1 MQKKVSKMCAV
12 LAAICV
18 IAAVTIVFLRRDSD
32 LTQRFVE
39 AGLFVLFPALFRF
52 VMWAGIENDWP
63 LFEYGWRWRNGR
75 LGYGQVD
82 YTSIPKE
89 RRKLI
94 ARIVTLFVAGFVL
107 CIAIL
112 PLIKH

>member
-1 MQKKVSKMCAV
+1 MQKKVSKMYAL

-32 LTQRFVE
+32 LTQRFIQ
-39 AGLFVLFPALFRF
+39 AGLSLFGPAFFRF
-52 VMWAGIENDWP
+52 LMWVGIENDWP

-75 LGYGQVD
+75 LSYGQVD
-82 YTSIPKE
+82 YTTIPKE

-94 ARIVTLFVAGFVL
+94 ARIITLFVAGLVL